1 MEGSGVAGSGG
12 GRKRKKQILK
22 YGHWHEQKFYPQH
35 FHTMLW
41 EIKKK
46 INEGEK
52 KSQQAFRTSLDCS
65 AKAGLGKQRGYL
77 NESRCGRAEVT
88 TQHM

>member
-46 INEGEK
+46 LMKGKRKASKPLELRSIAALR
-52 KSQQAFRTSLDCS
+52 QALEN
-65 AKAGLGKQRGYL
+65 RG
-77 NESRCGRAEVT
+77 VT
-88 TQHM
+88 